1 MRSTMTTTTA
11 DVSATSTQPTA
22 VLTSAST
29 LFRKNAPSCA
39 GRAAPVSLQSTALSA
54 ACSAPHPTYAPF
66 HATYASFHA
75 KHAASISQ

>member
-1 MRSTMTTTTA
+1 MRSSMTTTTA

-39 GRAAPVSLQSTALSA
+39 GRPRLSA
-54 ACSAPHPTYAPF
+54 HSRQRCRRLAACHNQSMRLF
-66 HATYASFHA
+66 MRSMGLD
-75 KHAASISQ
+75 